1 MIALITAIEEESL
14 STSVG
19 LLPQR
24 EYDFDNN
31 QELQCILSRRATFY
45 SCQFIITCSICTTL
59 TSSKIYKRRFAD
71 KSGKLQSTPSMLK
84 PCWPHLYPQNQW
96 SLWVCYIVVISLL
109 HGTSRRHV
117 DWLVGMMR
125 LDEWNHTGDIVMDNT
140 QLFRALHFANGGWQ
154 WALEMIEAHIKHD
167 NPWCC
172 CYGRSPWFW
181 SF

>member
-1 MIALITAIEEESL
+1 M
-14 STSVG
+14 
-19 LLPQR
+19 
-24 EYDFDNN
+24 
-31 QELQCILSRRATFY
+31 
-45 SCQFIITCSICTTL
+45 TL
-59 TSSKIYKRRFAD
+59 TIIKNSNAFYQGEQPFILVCLSSPAVSAPHSLPTRFIKRRFAD

-84 PCWPHLYPQNQW
+84 PRWPHLYPQNQW

-109 HGTSRRHV
+109 HGTSCRHV

-125 LDEWNHTGDIVMDNT
+125 LDEWNHTGDIAMDNT

-172 CYGRSPWFW
+172 CYGRSPWFR

>member
-1 MIALITAIEEESL
+1 MTLIIIKNSNAFYQGEQPFILVSL
-14 STSVG
+14 SSPTVSAPHS
-19 LLPQR
+19 LPTR
-24 EYDFDNN
+24 
-31 QELQCILSRRATFY
+31 
-45 SCQFIITCSICTTL
+45 FI
-59 TSSKIYKRRFAD
+59 KRRFAD

-84 PCWPHLYPQNQW
+84 PRWPHLYPQNQW
-96 SLWVCYIVVISLL
+96 SLWVCNIIVISLL

-154 WALEMIEAHIKHD
+154 WAFEMIEAHIKHD

-172 CYGRSPWFW
+172 CYGRSHWFR